1 MITKDKSLRKVVVR
15 TRGGEVIPGF
25 ANKEL
30 IKNSLEIISN
40 KGQERTFRLES
51 LKAVYFVKD
60 FAGNPEYNEI
70 KFLTEEPTGSML
82 WVRLKFYD
90 GEVQEG
96 KVPNDL
102 ELFCAPGFFLWPL
115 DRDTNNECVYVI
127 KSSLKSLSILQL
139 A

>member
-15 TRGGEVIPGF
+15 TRSGEVIPGF
-25 ANKEL
+25 ANQAL
-30 IKNSLEIISN
+30 IKNKLEIITN
-40 KGQERTFRLES
+40 KGEERTFSLEN

-60 FAGNPEYNEI
+60 FAGNPEYDEI
-70 KFLTEEPTGSML
+70 KFLTEESTVSML
-82 WVRLKFYD
+82 WVRLEFYD

-96 KVPNDL
+96 KVTNDL

-127 KSSLKSLSILQL
+127 KSSLQAFSILQIT
-139 A
+139 

>member
-15 TRGGEVIPGF
+15 TRGGEAIPGF
-25 ANKEL
+25 ANQAL
-30 IKNSLEIISN
+30 IKNTLEIITN
-40 KGQERTFRLES
+40 KGQEQTFSLED

-60 FAGNPEYNEI
+60 FEGNPGYDEI

-82 WVRLKFYD
+82 WVRLKFCD

-96 KVPNDL
+96 KITNDL
-102 ELFCAPGFFLWPL
+102 ELVCAPGFFLWPL

-127 KSSLKSLSILQL
+127 KSSLQSFSILQVS
-139 A
+139 